1 VWRATFKSL
10 FARKVRLGLTA
21 LSIVL
26 GIGFVAGSYVLTDT
40 MGAAFDQLFK
50 TAATGSDVIVRSVIA
65 FSAGPGPGGAQSQRE
80 PVPSSVTGVVG
91 AVPGVASVTGIVS
104 GYAQMID
111 PATGKAIGGVGPPT
125 FGINWTTTNPSVV
138 LRSGRAPSGPAE
150 VVVDAA
156 TAAKYHLSLGQS
168 ITIVLQGPP
177 RPFTIVGVAGFGSAD
192 NLAGATVAFFDT
204 ATAQDVL
211 NKKGVFDELDVVA
224 AQGVTATDLRS
235 RIQQALPKGTEA
247 LTSAS
252 VADEQAKTLKDAL
265 GFFQTILLVFAYI
278 ALFVGSFIIF
288 NTFSIIVA
296 QRTKELALL
305 RALGASRRQV
315 LASVVGEAF
324 VTGLVASAVGVAA
337 GVGIAAGL
345 KALLKGF
352 GIDLPSTSTVLRP
365 RTVVV
370 SLVAGTVVTLVACI
384 LPAWRA
390 SKVAPVE
397 AMRDDAG
404 ATETRLRGRLI
415 FGGIL
420 TAVGAV
426 LLAFALFGHA
436 KNAAAIVGAGAAAVF
451 VGVATLAPFTVRPV
465 AGTLARPIARLGI
478 QGKLGRQN
486 SMRNPRRTASTA
498 AALMVGLG
506 LVTMVSILSA
516 SLKASTDVIV
526 EQNLKADLLLTS
538 SSNTPF
544 SPDVAT
550 NIEGIPGVGAVSEVR
565 QGMFRVNG
573 KDAFLAAVDPET
585 IDQVVSLGLSTDAQA
600 ALGRDRVVVLA
611 KKATENGWKVGDS
624 LLTSFSTSDG
634 HPLIMGG
641 TFTQN
646 QLFGGDY
653 LISLAT
659 YRPLFTEQLDSV
671 VLVKTAPGSDTA
683 ALSTAITAA
692 IRQFGNIKVQ
702 DQAAFRA
709 SQAGQ
714 INTLLGLV
722 TALLAM
728 AIVIALFGIVN
739 TLGLSIFERRRE
751 LGLLRAVGMGRGQ
764 VKRMIRW
771 ESVIIAIL
779 GAVLGICIGG
789 LFGVALRQALDSQ
802 GVTELAIPVGQLAFA
817 LVFAALAGVIAA
829 IWPARR
835 AAKLNVLEAISYE

>member
-1 VWRATFKSL
+1 MWRATLKSL

-40 MGAAFDQLFK
+40 MGAAFEQLFK
-50 TAATGSDVIVRSVIA
+50 TAATGSDVVVRASLA
-65 FSAGPGPGGAQSQRE
+65 FNPGAQGGGGGTQRQS
-80 PVPSSVTGVVG
+80 VPATLAGSIS
-91 AVPGVASVTGIVS
+91 ALPGVASVTGIVN

-111 PATGKAIGGVGPPT
+111 PVTGKAIGGAGPPT
-125 FGINWTTTNPSVV
+125 LGVNWTTTNPSVT
-138 LRSGRAPSGPAE
+138 LRTGRAPNGPTE
-150 VVVDAA
+150 VAVDAA
-156 TAAKYHLSLGQS
+156 TATNHHLTPGQS
-168 ITIVLQGPP
+168 VTIVFQGPP
-177 RPFTIVGVAGFGSAD
+177 RAFTIVGVAGFGSAD

-204 ATAQDVL
+204 ATAQEVL
-211 NKKGVFDELDVVA
+211 DKKGVFDELDVVA
-224 AQGVTATDLRS
+224 TKGVTATDLRS
-235 RIQQALPKGTEA
+235 RIQQVLPKGTEA

-252 VADEQAKTLKDAL
+252 VADEQAKQLKDAL

-278 ALFVGSFIIF
+278 GLFVGSFIIF

-296 QRTKELALL
+296 QRTRELALL
-305 RALGASRRQV
+305 RALGASRRQI
-315 LASVVGEAF
+315 LASVIGEAL

-337 GVGIAAGL
+337 GIAIAAGL

-352 GIDLPSTSTVLRP
+352 GIDLPSTTIQLRP
-365 RTVVV
+365 RTVIV
-370 SLVAGTVVTLVACI
+370 SLIAGTVVTLVASV

-397 AMRDDAG
+397 AMRDDFGSG
-404 ATETRLRGRLI
+404 ATRLRGRLI

-420 TAVGAV
+420 SLLGAV
-426 LLAFALFGHA
+426 ALGYALFGHA
-436 KNAAAIVGAGAAAVF
+436 KNAAAIVGVGAAALF
-451 VGVATLAPFTVRPV
+451 VGVATLAPFAVRPV
-465 AGTLARPIARLGI
+465 AGTLARPIIGLGI

-526 EQNLKADLLLTS
+526 AENLKADLLLTNS
-538 SSNTPF
+538 SLSPF
-544 SPDVAT
+544 SPDVVSK
-550 NIEGIPGVGAVSEVR
+550 IQGISGIAAVSEVR
-565 QGMFRVNG
+565 QGVFRANG
-573 KDAFLAAVDPET
+573 KDVFLNAVDPAT
-585 IDQVVSLGLSTDAQA
+585 VDQVVSLGLSPGAGSALAQ
-600 ALGRDRVVVLA
+600 GQIVVLA
-611 KKATENGWKVGDS
+611 SKASDNGWKVGDQ
-624 LLTSFSTSDG
+624 LPTSFASVGS

-641 TFTQN
+641 TYTKN
-646 QLFGGDY
+646 QLLGGDY

-659 YRPLFTEQLDSV
+659 YKTLFTEQLDTMIM
-671 VLVKTAPGSDTA
+671 VKAAPGGDVA
-683 ALSTAITAA
+683 ALGAAITAA
-692 IRQFGNIKVQ
+692 TRQFGSIKVM

-709 SQAGQ
+709 SQAGMVDKA
-714 INTLLGLV
+714 LGLV

-728 AIVIALFGIVN
+728 AIIIALFGIVN

-751 LGLLRAVGMGRGQ
+751 LGLLRAVGMSRRQ

-789 LFGVALRQALDSQ
+789 LFGWALRRALASQ
-802 GVTELAIPVGQLAFA
+802 GVSRLAIPGGQLIYA
-817 LVFAALAGVIAA
+817 LVFAALAGVLAA